1 MQVKLNESLWVINCL
16 NFQNEKKIVL
26 DFYNSVQNCRTE
38 EIPEISMSFDVT
50 DNLGAGRASSNSN
63 GIAAGECF
71 YWVEDPSPTIT
82 IK

>member
-1 MQVKLNESLWVINCL
+1 
-16 NFQNEKKIVL
+16 
-26 DFYNSVQNCRTE
+26 
-38 EIPEISMSFDVT
+38 MSFNVT
-50 DNLGAGRASSNSN
+50 DNLGAGRAGSNSN

>member
-1 MQVKLNESLWVINCL
+1 MPYESPSPI
-16 NFQNEKKIVL
+16 
-26 DFYNSVQNCRTE
+26 YSHNSESGKTE

-50 DNLGAGRASSNSN
+50 NNLGAGRASSNSN
-63 GIAAGECF
+63 GIVAGECF